1 MPFVNIRVNVDLDQ
15 AGIQAVTD
23 AGESPVAVLLCFG
36 WLDRPSLPPTVL
48 TD

>member
-23 AGESPVAVLLCFG
+23 AGTCCG
-36 WLDRPSLPPTVL
+36 GQPSVRSHLKRWGRAFVYMHR
-48 TD
+48 

>member
-23 AGESPVAVLLCFG
+23 AGTPWLL
-36 WLDRPSLPPTVL
+36 D
-48 TD
+48 